1 MHVHVYKLRVC
12 AGAHF
17 HYLECL
23 CMLIQ
28 LKMWKAIPVNAK
40 ASSFADEVL
49 SGSTDLC
56 CITKNLT
63 EFLLDRDEETM
74 RFLDKICC
82 VHMPSC
88 TEDM

>member
-1 MHVHVYKLRVC
+1 
-12 AGAHF
+12 
-17 HYLECL
+17 
-23 CMLIQ
+23 
-28 LKMWKAIPVNAK
+28 MWKAMPVDAK

-88 TEDM
+88 TEDMWPPTFTAQQLTFLLSV